1 MKKFYLPLMLLAAS
15 LCACGDDSPSDNP
28 GGGGEPGGGP
38 SGGVTDVVEV
48 ISDLTVELS
57 TDKACYLPGDV
68 VSFTADG
75 TLPADARVRYR
86 RGTEVVEEGNLGGN
100 TWTWTP
106 PSTDFTGY
114 LADVYR
120 TRDDGTQVILGTIG
134 VDVSSDWTR
143 FPRYGF
149 VATFDDSK
157 LQPGVIDEEM
167 QFLSRCHINGVQF
180 QDWHN
185 KHHWPLGGTREAPA
199 ETYTDIANRSVSA
212 EVIRRT
218 TEGIRVP
225 IEAVR
230 LREQTV
236 TDDDGGETLVR
247 ETGVYCIVGMEARF
261 KPVEVLYSDEN
272 FALVRSTLDTAD
284 TTTGLEEIRLRAG
297 DEVIITAR
305 DLYDGKTMS

>member
-38 SGGVTDVVEV
+38 SGGVTDVVNV
-48 ISDLTVELS
+48 ISDLTLELS

-157 LQPGVIDEEM
+157 LQPGV
-167 QFLSRCHINGVQF
+167 SPASSTKRCSSSAAATSTACSF
-180 QDWHN
+180 RT
-185 KHHWPLGGTREAPA
+185 GTTSTTGPWAAPA
-199 ETYTDIANRSVSA
+199 KPRP
-212 EVIRRT
+212 RRT
-218 TEGIRVP
+218 PTSP
-225 IEAVR
+225 TAPS
-230 LREQTV
+230 
-236 TDDDGGETLVR
+236 
-247 ETGVYCIVGMEARF
+247 A
-261 KPVEVLYSDEN
+261 P
-272 FALVRSTLDTAD
+272 RSSAATSTRSMRWA
-284 TTTGLEEIRLRAG
+284 
-297 DEVIITAR
+297 
-305 DLYDGKTMS
+305 